1 MLQRGN
7 AESVVYDSGSVSPQE
22 GGLGELIDLAF
33 GFLRRQ
39 YLIILFFTLITAGAG
54 PVYLAV
60 TAPTYTARAKVIIGT
75 QRAQFIQ
82 QQSIFTDGPIDS
94 AQLESQLQV
103 LQSKNIASSVLE
115 KLRLVD
121 DPEFAPS
128 RSGSIRGWIKAI
140 ASSVVEKLSVVDD
153 PEFAA
158 SPGGSIL
165 ASIRGMFAVL
175 SNLDATKPN
184 LDAKEAAMAA
194 FADQLTVSR
203 VGLSHV
209 IEISFSSRSPER
221 AAQIANTVANVYIL
235 DQLEAKRESNRTA
248 GTWLQERLQQLSV
261 QSAKAE
267 LAVLEFKQ
275 QNNIVAT
282 DGKRVDEQQ
291 VTDLNA
297 RLVAARAQTSDLLAR
312 LNRIETIV
320 RAGINGTFDG
330 TVSDVLT
337 SPILSNLRQQYLDLT
352 RREADWS
359 TQYGRN
365 HSAVVALRNRIR
377 DIRSSTFEE
386 VQRLA
391 ESYKSD
397 YEIAKQRQEQI
408 EKQLAEAVSRFR
420 ATDTAQVRLQE
431 LENAAKGYR
440 DLYDAFRQ
448 RHIAS
453 IQQESFPIAE
463 TRLISPASTPTS
475 KSKPKTTLVLAL
487 AIMGGIGLG
496 LGVGLLRELADRV
509 FRTTAQLQAALQMPC
524 LALVPL
530 LKDKGRNQLRR
541 KQKSSGKVVDSR
553 TIARDSGVH
562 WTAVE
567 CPFSAFAESIRSLKL
582 AINLNVTSRR
592 LKVIGVTSSL
602 PNEGKTTIAAALA
615 QLTAEVGNRVIM
627 VDCDFRNP
635 SLSRNM
641 ARKATVGL
649 LDVISGERT
658 LEEAAWRDPT
668 TNLVLLPLV
677 RKAPMPHPSEL
688 LAAESTRKLFDEL
701 RATFDYIIVDLP
713 PLAPVVDVRAV
724 THVVD
729 CMILVVEWGHTKIDV
744 VQHALNTA
752 PNVHEALLGAVLNKT
767 DMDHIGRYD
776 APGASLYH
784 SKYYT
789 K

>member
-1 MLQRGN
+1 MLQRSN
-7 AESVVYDSGSVSPQE
+7 AESVVENSVSPQE
-22 GGLGELIDLAF
+22 GGLGELIELAF

-39 YLIILFFTLITAGAG
+39 YLIILFFTLLAAGVGA
-54 PVYLAV
+54 VYLTV
-60 TAPTYTARAKVIIGT
+60 TAPTYTARAKVIVGT

-82 QQSIFTDGPIDS
+82 QQSMFTDGPIDA
-94 AQLESQLQV
+94 AQMESQLQI
-103 LQSKNIASSVLE
+103 LQSKGIAASVLE

-121 DPEFAPS
+121 DPEFA
-128 RSGSIRGWIKAI
+128 
-140 ASSVVEKLSVVDD
+140 
-153 PEFAA
+153 A

-165 ASIRGMFAVL
+165 GSIRTRFGVL
-175 SNLDATKPN
+175 SSPEAPETN

-194 FADQLTVSR
+194 FGDRLTAGR
-203 VGLSHV
+203 VGFSHV
-209 IEISFSSRSPER
+209 IEIGFSSRSPEK
-221 AAQIANTVANVYIL
+221 AVLIANTVANVYIV
-235 DQLEAKRESNRTA
+235 DQLEAKREVNRTA
-248 GTWLQERLQQLSV
+248 GAWLQERLEQLSL
-261 QSAKAE
+261 QGAKAE

-275 QNNIVAT
+275 QNNIVAA
-282 DGKRVDEQQ
+282 DGKPIDEQQ
-291 VTDLNA
+291 VTDLNT

-320 RAGINGTFDG
+320 RMGANATFDA

-337 SPILSNLRQQYLDLT
+337 SPILANMRQQYLDLT
-352 RREADWS
+352 RREAEWS

-377 DIRSSTFEE
+377 DIRLSTFEE

-391 ESYKSD
+391 QSYKSD
-397 YEIAKQRQEQI
+397 HEIAKHREEQI
-408 EKQLAEAVSRFR
+408 EKQLADAVSRSR
-420 ATDTAQVRLQE
+420 TTDKAQVRLHE
-431 LENAAKGYR
+431 LEKTSKSYR

-453 IQQESFPIAE
+453 IQQESFPITE

-475 KSKPKTTLVLAL
+475 KSKPKTALVLAL
-487 AIMGGIGLG
+487 AVMAGVGLG

-530 LKDKGRNQLRR
+530 LKRKGRYQWRRNQKPSDRAL
-541 KQKSSGKVVDSR
+541 DSR
-553 TIARDSGVH
+553 TIARDSGMH
-562 WTAVE
+562 SKAVD
-567 CPFSAFAESIRSLKL
+567 CPFSAFAESIHSLKL

-592 LKVIGVTSSL
+592 YKLIGFTSSL

-615 QLTAEVGNRVIM
+615 QLTAQVGSRVIM

-635 SLSRNM
+635 SLSRSM
-641 ARKATVGL
+641 ADKATIGL

-658 LEEAAWRDPT
+658 LEEAVWRDPT

-677 RKAPMPHPSEL
+677 IKAPMSHPSEL
-688 LAAESTRKLFDEL
+688 LAAESTKQLFDEL
-701 RATFDYIIVDLP
+701 RASFDYIIVDLP

-724 THVVD
+724 THVLD

-744 VQHALNTA
+744 VRQALATA
-752 PNVHEALLGAVLNKT
+752 PNVHEALIGAVLNKT

-776 APGASLYH
+776 APGAFLYH

-789 K
+789 Q